1 MKLLYTTLAAL
12 ALISCLF
19 AGSSAL
25 AQAPNDAQCSVLYAG
40 QTTEVGAVCV
50 TINTDTVLLDY
61 LLIGDWKL
69 KEAHA
74 WIGDNR
80 ALLPVNSSGN
90 PQIGLFPHKATNLN
104 SATHSFTIPL
114 SSLPINADTFCNAD
128 VFVAAHAVVTRVVSG
143 GGSGGGGTGG
153 DDDDDDD
160 DHDHDHDHD
169 HDDDHDGKSDKSCKS
184 DKDGKSCK
192 SEKSEKS
199 EKSDKSCKSENSDK
213 SCKSEKS
220 DKDSSSKGKDKGS
233 SSSAKS
239 SGGKTYNA
247 TSSYGN
253 SSNKSSASNSSSSNK
268 SSGSSS
274 YGNSGSGSHAGHK
287 HGSNQPCNEGG
298 SGGGSSGGGSGG
310 GSSGG
315 GSGGGT
321 TNPVVQTES
330 AWAGTL
336 QITPGGSWASYFTFK
351 NDFCEPVVVDPGV
364 VLPQG
369 CFNVFVKGN
378 TPGQSP
384 LTSVSAFTP
393 VGISDGA
400 TGYLNG
406 FNTAGGGTGF
416 AGRLLAAG
424 DVDIGGATVGY
435 WDSAAPGVFKVRFNL
450 TTTTNPTR
458 YLHSSRIYVGGTGSF
473 ANTVSPALYGL
484 TDTAFPEVPVQTVVG
499 SDLPAALDVVV
510 QATICTNTANQ

>member
-1 MKLLYTTLAAL
+1 
-12 ALISCLF
+12 
-19 AGSSAL
+19 
-25 AQAPNDAQCSVLYAG
+25 
-40 QTTEVGAVCV
+40 
-50 TINTDTVLLDY
+50 
-61 LLIGDWKL
+61 
-69 KEAHA
+69 
-74 WIGDNR
+74 
-80 ALLPVNSSGN
+80 
-90 PQIGLFPHKATNLN
+90 
-104 SATHSFTIPL
+104 
-114 SSLPINADTFCNAD
+114 

-153 DDDDDDD
+153 DDD
-160 DHDHDHDHD
+160 DHDHDHD

-192 SEKSEKS
+192 SEKS
-199 EKSDKSCKSENSDK
+199 DKSC
-213 SCKSEKS
+213 KS
-220 DKDSSSKGKDKGS
+220 DKDSSSKGKSCKSDKDSSGKDKGKGS

-247 TSSYGN
+247 TSFYGN
-253 SSNKSSASNSSSSNK
+253 SSNKSSASNSSSKSSSASNSSSSNK

-287 HGSNQPCNEGG
+287 HGSNQPCNE
-298 SGGGSSGGGSGG
+298 GGSGG

>member
-1 MKLLYTTLAAL
+1 
-12 ALISCLF
+12 
-19 AGSSAL
+19 
-25 AQAPNDAQCSVLYAG
+25 
-40 QTTEVGAVCV
+40 
-50 TINTDTVLLDY
+50 
-61 LLIGDWKL
+61 
-69 KEAHA
+69 
-74 WIGDNR
+74 
-80 ALLPVNSSGN
+80 
-90 PQIGLFPHKATNLN
+90 
-104 SATHSFTIPL
+104 
-114 SSLPINADTFCNAD
+114 

-153 DDDDDDD
+153 DDD
-160 DHDHDHDHD
+160 DHDHDHD

-192 SEKSEKS
+192 SEKS
-199 EKSDKSCKSENSDK
+199 DKSC
-213 SCKSEKS
+213 KS
-220 DKDSSSKGKDKGS
+220 DKDSSSKGKSCKSDKDSSGKDKGKGS

-253 SSNKSSASNSSSSNK
+253 SSNKSSASNSSSKSSSASNSSSSNK

-287 HGSNQPCNEGG
+287 HGSNQPCNE
-298 SGGGSSGGGSGG
+298 GGSGG